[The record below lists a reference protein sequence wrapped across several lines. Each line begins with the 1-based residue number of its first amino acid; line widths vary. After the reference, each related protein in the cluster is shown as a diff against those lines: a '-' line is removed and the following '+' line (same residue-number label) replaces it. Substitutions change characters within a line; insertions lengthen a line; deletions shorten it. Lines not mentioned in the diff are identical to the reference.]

1 MPDLDAL
8 RAAVE
13 EAGGVEREAR
23 GSGEVW
29 RYELDGAYV
38 TAWRTGTV
46 RTQGKGPGLAILDD
60 LLSGDARAAAPPD
73 PPATGRA
80 AGPPDPLATPRAA
93 APPDPLAALP
103 RDRPWIGVDESG
115 KGDYFG
121 PLVSAAVRVDPA
133 TAATLEDLGVAD
145 SKKLSDKRVNAL
157 APRIRELTSWT
168 RTVISP
174 RRYNEL
180 YPGFRGLNHMLGW
193 AHARSI
199 EDLLADGHEPAY
211 AIVDQFAD
219 KSVVERA
226 LLQGTR
232 DQALRVV
239 QFPRAEADVA
249 VAAAS
254 ILAREEFLRRVGSLP
269 RGGGSDAVVAAA
281 RAIVDREGEQGLA
294 SVAKLHFGTTSRVL
308 DRRSG

>member
-1 MPDLDAL
+1 VNPDLDAL

-46 RTQGKGPGLAILDD
+46 RTQGKGPGLAILDA
-60 LLSGDARAAAPPD
+60 LLSARAA
-73 PPATGRA
+73 
-80 AGPPDPLATPRAA
+80 PRTAVER
-93 APPDPLAALP
+93 ALP

-180 YPGFRGLNHMLGW
+180 YPGFRGLNQMLGW

-199 EDLLADGHEPAY
+199 EDLLADGFDAAY